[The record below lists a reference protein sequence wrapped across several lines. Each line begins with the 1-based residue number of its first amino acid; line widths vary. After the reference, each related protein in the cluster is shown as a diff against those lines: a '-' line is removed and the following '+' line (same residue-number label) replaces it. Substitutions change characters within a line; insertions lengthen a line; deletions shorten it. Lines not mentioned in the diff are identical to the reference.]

1 VVPRERVLATVAHH
15 ETDRPPIDY
24 AAHPALHAR
33 VLAYLGLPPE
43 TDVARLFEVDL
54 RGVGPGIRRQA
65 SPIHYA
71 DPTRE
76 VSDDGLYVDLWG
88 VGFRVSRTPTGDYV
102 DLARSPLAGD
112 VGDEEL
118 DAHPMMD
125 PDDWDWSRVAENA
138 RSLQEW
144 CVWAHCRGAF
154 EISWF
159 LRGFEGFLSDLAFE
173 PRRAVKLLDQVLE
186 PLLVR
191 LERTLDTAAGA
202 IHMAE
207 YNDDV
212 GGQEGLLISPDTWR
226 EHLRPRIG
234 RVFEA
239 IRRRGVIVRYHTCGS
254 VRAILPDL
262 IDLGLEVLN
271 PVQPLARG
279 MDPFELK
286 REFGR
291 DLTFH
296 GGIDVQEFLPR
307 ATSEEVREGVARLR
321 DCLAKDGGWIAC
333 SSHAMQPD
341 IPPANVVALYETLL
355 GRPLR

>member
-1 VVPRERVLATVAHH
+1 MLPRERVLAAVAHR

-24 AAHPALHAR
+24 AAHPALHVR
-33 VLAYLGLPPE
+33 LLEYLGLPAE
-43 TDVARLFEVDL
+43 TDICRLLELDL
-54 RGVGPGIRRQA
+54 RGVGPAIRRQA
-65 SPIHYA
+65 SPVCYA

-76 VSDDGLYVDLWG
+76 VATDGLLLDLWG
-88 VGFRVSRTPTGDYV
+88 VGFRVSATPTGDYV
-102 DLARSPLAGD
+102 DLAHSPLAGERTD
-112 VGDEEL
+112 ADL

-125 PDDWDWSRVAENA
+125 PEDWDWSHVAEAA
-138 RSLQEW
+138 RALQDC

-173 PRRAVKLLDQVLE
+173 PRRACKLLDRVLE
-186 PLLVR
+186 PLLAR
-191 LERTLDTAAGA
+191 LEHTLDTAPGL

-212 GGQEGLLISPDTWR
+212 GGQEGLLISPETWR
-226 EHLRPRIG
+226 AHLRPRIG

-262 IDLGLEVLN
+262 VDLGLQVLN

-279 MDPFELK
+279 MDPYELK

-291 DLTFH
+291 HLTFH

-307 ATSEEVREGVARLR
+307 ATPDEVREGVTRLR
-321 DCLAKDGGWIAC
+321 GCLAVDGGWIAC

-355 GRPLR
+355 GRPLA